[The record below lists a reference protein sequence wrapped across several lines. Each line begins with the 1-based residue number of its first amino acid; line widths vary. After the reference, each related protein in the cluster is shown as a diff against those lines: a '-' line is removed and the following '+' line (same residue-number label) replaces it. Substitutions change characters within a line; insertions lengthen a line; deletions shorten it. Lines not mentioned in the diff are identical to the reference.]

1 MDFRSLASSS
11 RGNAYLLTSGTSR
24 LLLECG
30 LHLADLQ
37 RRAGHQLGAVD
48 ACLVTHEHMDHA
60 RSAAGL
66 LRIGVEVWTSAGTAA
81 ALGLEGHGLHVLR
94 DGVQVQIGPYLGP
107 WTVLPFD
114 AVHDAAEPLGFLIS
128 DGVDKLLFAT
138 DTAYLPWRFHGLT
151 MIAIEC
157 NWASDLLGDLSPE
170 RRARLEGAHMGLE
183 QVQELLAANDLS
195 HCRSIH
201 LLHLSRA
208 HSDAARF
215 KTEIERQT
223 GIPVVV
229 EEE

>member
-37 RRAGHQLGAVD
+37 RRTGHQLGAVD
-48 ACLVTHEHMDHA
+48 AVLLTHEHMDHA

-81 ALGLEGHGLHVLR
+81 ALGLDGHRLHLLH
-94 DGVQVQIGPYLGP
+94 DGDQVQIGP

-114 AVHDAAEPLGFLIS
+114 AVHDAAEPLGYLIS
-128 DGVDKLLFAT
+128 DGVDKMLFAT
-138 DTAYLPWRFHGLT
+138 DTAYLPWRFQGLT

-157 NWASDLLGDLSPE
+157 NWANDLLGDLSPE

-183 QVQELLAANDLS
+183 QVKDLLAANDLS
-195 HCRSIH
+195 RVREIH

-215 KTEIERQT
+215 KSEIERQT

>member
-48 ACLVTHEHMDHA
+48 AVLLTHEHMDHA

-81 ALGLEGHGLHVLR
+81 ALGLEGHGLHLLH
-94 DGVQVQIGPYLGP
+94 DGDQVQIGP

-138 DTAYLPWRFHGLT
+138 DTAYLPWRFQGLT

-183 QVQELLAANDLS
+183 QVKELLAANDLTQ
-195 HCRSIH
+195 CREIH
-201 LLHLSRA
+201 LLHLSRE
-208 HSDAARF
+208 HSDAERF
-215 KTEIERQT
+215 KREIERQT